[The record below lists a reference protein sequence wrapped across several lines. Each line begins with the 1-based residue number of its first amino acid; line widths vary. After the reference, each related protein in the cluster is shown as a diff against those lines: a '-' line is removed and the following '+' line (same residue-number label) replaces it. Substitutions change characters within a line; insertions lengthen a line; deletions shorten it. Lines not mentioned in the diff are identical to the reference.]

1 MFNNKFVE
9 DLSARLSAMLPLA
22 GEVREELRTK
32 IEQLLKSSFAGLD
45 LLSRE
50 EFDSQRTALE
60 RAEMRIRELE
70 ESLSELTEK
79 MDQFEDCLL
88 YTSPSPRDS

>member
-9 DLSARLSAMLPLA
+9 DLSARLSALIPLA
-22 GEVREELRTK
+22 GEVREDLRSK

-50 EFDSQRTALE
+50 EFDAQRSALE
-60 RAEMRIRELE
+60 RAEKRIKELE
-70 ESLSELTEK
+70 QTLGELAQK
-79 MDQFEDCLL
+79 IDQIEGQ
-88 YTSPSPRDS
+88 SASK

>member
-22 GEVREELRTK
+22 GGVREELRTK
-32 IEQLLKSSFAGLD
+32 IEQLLNSSFAGLD

-50 EFDSQRTALE
+50 EFDAQRNALE
-60 RAEMRIRELE
+60 RAKKRIKELE
-70 ESLSELTEK
+70 ESLHELGDK
-79 MDQFEDCLL
+79 MNQFEGR
-88 YTSPSPRDS
+88 SPSE

>member
-22 GEVREELRTK
+22 VEVREELRTK
-32 IEQLLKSSFAGLD
+32 IEQLLKSSFASLE

-50 EFDSQRTALE
+50 EFDTQRNALE
-60 RAEMRIRELE
+60 RAEKRIKELE
-70 ESLSELTEK
+70 KSLHELGDK
-79 MDQFEDCLL
+79 MEQFEGQS
-88 YTSPSPRDS
+88 TSK

>member
-9 DLSARLSAMLPLA
+9 DLSARLSAMIPLA
-22 GEVREELRTK
+22 GEVREDLRTK

-50 EFDSQRTALE
+50 EFDAQRTALE
-60 RAEMRIRELE
+60 RAEIRIKELE
-70 ESLSELTEK
+70 ESLSELAEK
-79 MDQFEDCLL
+79 MDQLEGRS
-88 YTSPSPRDS
+88 TSK

>member
-1 MFNNKFVE
+1 MFNSKFVE
-9 DLSARLSAMLPLA
+9 DLSARLSAMIPLA
-22 GEVREELRTK
+22 EEVREDVRTK

-50 EFDSQRTALE
+50 EFDAQRTALE
-60 RAEMRIRELE
+60 RAEKRIRELE

-79 MDQFEDCLL
+79 MDQFEEQS
-88 YTSPSPRDS
+88 TSR

>member
-1 MFNNKFVE
+1 MFNSKFVE
-9 DLSARLSAMLPLA
+9 DLSARLSALIPVA
-22 GEVREELRTK
+22 EEVREDLRTK

-50 EFDSQRTALE
+50 EFDAQRTALE
-60 RAEMRIRELE
+60 RAEKRIRELE

-79 MDQFEDCLL
+79 MDQFEEQS
-88 YTSPSPRDS
+88 TSR

>member
-9 DLSARLSAMLPLA
+9 DLSARLSAILPLA

-50 EFDSQRTALE
+50 EFDAQRTALE
-60 RAEMRIRELE
+60 RAEKRIRELE

-79 MDQFEDCLL
+79 MDQFEEQS
-88 YTSPSPRDS
+88 TSR

>member
-1 MFNNKFVE
+1 MFNSKFVE
-9 DLSARLSAMLPLA
+9 DLSARLSAMIPLA
-22 GEVREELRTK
+22 EEAREDLRTK

-50 EFDSQRTALE
+50 DFDAQRTALE
-60 RAEMRIRELE
+60 RAEKRIRELE

-79 MDQFEDCLL
+79 MDQFEEQS
-88 YTSPSPRDS
+88 TNR

>member
-9 DLSARLSAMLPLA
+9 DLSARLSAILPLA

-60 RAEMRIRELE
+60 RAEKRIKELE
-70 ESLSELTEK
+70 ESLNELGKK
-79 MDQFEDCLL
+79 MELL
-88 YTSPSPRDS
+88 EGQSAGK

>member
-1 MFNNKFVE
+1 MLNNKFVE
-9 DLSARLSAMLPLA
+9 DLSARLSAILPFA

-60 RAEMRIRELE
+60 RAEKRIKELE
-70 ESLSELTEK
+70 ESLNELGQMMEQLEGQSTGK
-79 MDQFEDCLL
+79 
-88 YTSPSPRDS
+88 

>member
-9 DLSARLSAMLPLA
+9 DLSARLSAILPLA

-60 RAEMRIRELE
+60 RAEKRIRELE

-79 MDQFEDCLL
+79 MDQFEEQS
-88 YTSPSPRDS
+88 TSR

>member
-1 MFNNKFVE
+1 MFNNKFFE
-9 DLSARLSAMLPLA
+9 DLSARLSSMIPLA
-22 GEVREELRTK
+22 EEVREDLRTK

-50 EFDSQRTALE
+50 EFDAQRTALE
-60 RAEMRIRELE
+60 RAEKRIRELE

-79 MDQFEDCLL
+79 MDQFEEQS
-88 YTSPSPRDS
+88 TSR

>member
-9 DLSARLSAMLPLA
+9 DLSARLSAMIPLA
-22 GEVREELRTK
+22 GEVREDLRTK

-50 EFDSQRTALE
+50 EFDAQRTALE
-60 RAEMRIRELE
+60 RAEKLIRELE
-70 ESLSELTEK
+70 VSLSELSEK
-79 MDQFEDCLL
+79 MEQFERQ
-88 YTSPSPRDS
+88 SASK

>member
-9 DLSARLSAMLPLA
+9 DLSARLSAILPLA

-50 EFDSQRTALE
+50 EFDAQRTALE
-60 RAEMRIRELE
+60 RAEKRIKELE
-70 ESLSELTEK
+70 ESLNELGGK
-79 MDQFEDCLL
+79 MDQFEGQS
-88 YTSPSPRDS
+88 TSK

>member
-22 GEVREELRTK
+22 VEVREELRTK
-32 IEQLLKSSFAGLD
+32 LEQLLKSSFASLE

-50 EFDSQRTALE
+50 EFDTQRNALE
-60 RAEMRIRELE
+60 RAEKRIKELE
-70 ESLSELTEK
+70 ESLHELGDK
-79 MDQFEDCLL
+79 MDQFEGR
-88 YTSPSPRDS
+88 SPSE

>member
-9 DLSARLSAMLPLA
+9 DLSARLSAMIPLA

-50 EFDSQRTALE
+50 EFDAQRSALE
-60 RAEMRIRELE
+60 RAEKRIRELE
-70 ESLSELTEK
+70 ESLGELTEK
-79 MDQFEDCLL
+79 MDQFEGRS
-88 YTSPSPRDS
+88 TSE